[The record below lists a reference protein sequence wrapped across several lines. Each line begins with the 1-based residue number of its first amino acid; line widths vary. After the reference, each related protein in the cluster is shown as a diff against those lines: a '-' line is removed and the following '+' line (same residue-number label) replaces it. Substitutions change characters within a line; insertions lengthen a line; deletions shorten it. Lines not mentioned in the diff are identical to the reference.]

1 MRRPR
6 GHRPELNAA
15 LYLAGELGRRARRW
29 FERHLLE
36 CEDCWRE
43 VALAR
48 LGRRAAE
55 ELREMAP
62 AGLRDDV
69 RAVVSASP
77 ARRRRFLAGFRAGG
91 GSL

>member
-6 GHRPELNAA
+6 GHEPELNAA

-43 VALAR
+43 VTLGR
-48 LGRRAAE
+48 LGRRVAE

-62 AGLRDDV
+62 MRLREEV
-69 RAVVSASP
+69 RAAVAAAP
-77 ARRRRFLAGFRAGG
+77 PPRRWFGGRGGAR
-91 GSL
+91 